1 VTLLLFFMSDKRRI
15 LFGGTFDPVHLGH
28 TKVASAAVEYIGAER
43 LIFIPAKRSPLKGAQ
58 PRASDIDRLKMLS
71 LAVSQEEK
79 FEVSDYELNKPAP
92 SYTLDTVR
100 HFQSL
105 YSDRHSLFWLIG
117 ADSINDLIYW
127 YGITDLIDE
136 CNLATMYRAGF
147 DKPDFSKYEAIWGK
161 ERFEKLQRNII
172 PTPLINI
179 SSTKIR
185 KEIASGNDVSQVL
198 DNAVLNYIIEHRLY
212 GYKPDMPGL

>member
-1 VTLLLFFMSDKRRI
+1 MSDKRRI

-28 TKVASAAVEYIGAER
+28 TIVASAATEYIGAER
-43 LIFIPAKRSPLKGAQ
+43 LIFIPAKRSPLKGAM

-71 LAVSQEEK
+71 LAVSGEEN
-79 FEVSDYELNKPAP
+79 FEVSDYELNKLAP

-105 YSDRHSLFWLIG
+105 YGKRYTLYWLIG
-117 ADSINDLIYW
+117 ADSVNDLIYW
-127 YGITDLIDE
+127 YGVTDLIDE
-136 CNLATMYRAGF
+136 CKLATMYRAGF
-147 DKPDFSKYEAIWGK
+147 DKPDFSKYEATWGK
-161 ERFEKLQRNII
+161 ERVEKLQRNII
-172 PTPLINI
+172 PTPLVDI

-185 KEIASGNDVSQVL
+185 KEIASGNNVAQML

-212 GYKPDMPGL
+212 GYKPDNAGH